1 MGIIIN
7 GQAIDSSTIQ
17 QEADNLRPEYEKAFS
32 EMETGERE
40 HQLYDWAQ
48 ENVVERTL
56 LQQAAEKRDDID
68 VPDEDLQSA
77 LKQLKESV
85 EDPQELYKQMDCTS
99 DAEVEHTVALSL
111 KTEKLV
117 EGIRSKAPAPAKDQI
132 EQYYQEHQE
141 DFKTPESV
149 ACAHIV
155 KHVNWQCNEAQALE
169 AMRQAKAELD
179 QGTPFAATAAKHSDC
194 PDNGGS
200 LGQIQRGQMVEEFED
215 IMFNLGP
222 GQISDIFQTRFGYH
236 IATVYDSHPSSI
248 APLEDVQ
255 EDIKK
260 LLHEQMKTDQVYAF
274 IDELKE
280 KATIEKPES

>member
-1 MGIIIN
+1 MGITIN
-7 GQAIDSSTIQ
+7 DQVIDDAVIQ
-17 QEADNLRPEYEKAFS
+17 QEVDNLRPEYEKAFS
-32 EMETGERE
+32 EMETAERE

-68 VPDEDLQSA
+68 VPDQDVQSA
-77 LKQLKESV
+77 LAKLKESV
-85 EDPQELYKQMDCTS
+85 EDPQELCQQMNCAS
-99 DAEVEHTVALSL
+99 EAEVERTVALSL

-117 EGIRSKAPAPAKDQI
+117 EGIRSEAPAPSKNQI
-132 EQYYQEHQE
+132 EQYYNEHQQ

-149 ACAHIV
+149 TCAHIV

-169 AMRQAKAELD
+169 AMRQAKEELD
-179 QGTPFAATAAKHSDC
+179 QGTPFTSIATKYSDC

-200 LGQIQRGQMVEEFED
+200 LGQVQRGQMVEEFED

-222 GQISDIFQTRFGYH
+222 GQVSDIFQTRFGYH
-236 IATVYDSHPSSI
+236 VATVYDCQPSSV
-248 APLEDVQ
+248 ASLEDVQ
-255 EDIKK
+255 EDIQKT
-260 LLHEQMKTDQVYAF
+260 LHEQMKTDKVYAF
-274 IDELKE
+274 IDDLKD